1 MVWKFEKIVG
11 TIAVGLFP
19 QVTKSKSADWEV
31 TKKPHLDAPNS
42 AFSLKREIFPMQV
55 GIVRR

>member
-42 AFSLKREIFPMQV
+42 AFFFEKRNISDA
-55 GIVRR
+55 GWNR

>member
-1 MVWKFEKIVG
+1 MEVRKDCRHYRSRSLPTGDQI
-11 TIAVGLFP
+11 
-19 QVTKSKSADWEV
+19 QSADWEV

-55 GIVRR
+55 GIVNR